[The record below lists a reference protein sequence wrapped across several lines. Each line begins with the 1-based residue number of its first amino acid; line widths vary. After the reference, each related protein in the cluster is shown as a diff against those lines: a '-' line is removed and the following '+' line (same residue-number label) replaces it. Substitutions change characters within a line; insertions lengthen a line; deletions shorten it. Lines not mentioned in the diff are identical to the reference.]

1 MISVGSFQLR
11 MFDFLS
17 FHKDKLT
24 LPVCACELMQDL
36 KGCIG
41 FASVASLPLQE
52 PLRGVYRVQGVL
64 A

>member
-36 KGCIG
+36 EGCIG

>member
-1 MISVGSFQLR
+1 MVSVGSFQLR

-24 LPVCACELMQDL
+24 LPVCACELVQDL

-41 FASVASLPLQE
+41 SASVASLPLQE
-52 PLRGVYRVQGVL
+52 PLREVYRVQGVP